1 MKTFFPALLVL
12 AMFAAGCMSKS
23 SARKREQQAFQMG
36 QREGAQVAQQQGQ
49 AVVFFRGQLRHPR
62 IPWTENMKLSQGLA
76 AADYTGTFTPRSI
89 KVIRQGQVH
98 TVNPQSLLRGLD
110 DPELLPGDIVD
121 VLR

>member
-36 QREGAQVAQQQGQ
+36 QREGAQAAQQQAQ
-49 AVVFFRGQLRHPR
+49 PVVFFRGQLRHPR